1 MSSDDSRVA
10 RFLIATVAI
19 VIVLVVS
26 IAVHSAR
33 DTTLARYK
41 VCAHARDVASCVH
54 NP

>member
-1 MSSDDSRVA
+1 MTNNVYHA
-10 RFLIATVAI
+10 IRFLITAAAV
-19 VIVLVVS
+19 VILLVVS

>member
-1 MSSDDSRVA
+1 MSSDDAKVA
-10 RFLIATVAI
+10 RFLIAVAAI
-19 VIVLVVS
+19 VVVLVVS
-26 IAVHSAR
+26 ITVHSAR